1 MLEAAPLWG
10 FAAGTAAGLLAG
22 LTAAFSGG
30 PLGDGRLAA
39 VGPSGL
45 QVGLVAVLEIGVTA
59 ALAAG
64 GANWLI
70 LSRAARRASGRAV
83 PPPAAEVF
91 LSATVDE
98 NTDPEGHR
106 IYLNPWANE
115 ELPPRLQ
122 EGDPGVDGAGE
133 LIVAGLGNGNRVRL
147 VQAG

>member
-70 LSRAARRASGRAV
+70 LSRAARRVGGRAV
-83 PPPAAEVF
+83 PVPAVAT
-91 LSATVDE
+91 SAIVDE
-98 NTDPEGHR
+98 STDPEGHR
-106 IYLNPWANE
+106 IYLNPWADE
-115 ELPPRLQ
+115 ELAP
-122 EGDPGVDGAGE
+122 
-133 LIVAGLGNGNRVRL
+133 
-147 VQAG
+147 